1 MHMAQSRMFTNDQKI
16 KLTQIL
22 NEGAQ
27 VLREVEDLNE
37 SLSDTIKAVAEEMD
51 IKPAILKKAIK
62 VAAKGEFAKYDEDH
76 TLLED
81 ILDTTGKK

>member
-1 MHMAQSRMFTNDQKI
+1 MPSRMFSTEQKA
-16 KLTQIL
+16 KLTALL

-37 SLSDTIKAVAEEMD
+37 GLNDTVKAIAEEID
-51 IKPAILKKAIK
+51 VKPAILKKAIK
-62 VAAKGEFAKYDEDH
+62 IASKGDFSQYDEDH